1 MKRLKKAYKKGDERL
16 MKVDNNLKLNANKK
30 YKDIL
35 N

>member
-16 MKVDNNLKLNANKK
+16 MEVEDKLKLNANKE
-30 YKDIL
+30 YADIL